1 MTGGALGGTRM
12 RAVSKPDVS
21 QVGWI
26 VRERARG
33 KAPSAGIAEALH
45 VDVRTV
51 QRLWARFRHTRP
63 GDIECPARTGGPQD
77 GLPGRRGHG
86 AVAGLCAQCR
96 AGASGMGGGGH
107 RAQVGPA
114 HIPQPN
120 TRHHGGKRVGRGAAQ
135 KTRQTQVDPP
145 GMRPS

>member
-1 MTGGALGGTRM
+1 M

-33 KAPSAGIAEALH
+33 EAPSAGIAEAMH

-96 AGASGMGGGGH
+96 AGASGMGGGGAPGAS
-107 RAQVGPA
+107 RACAYPTTKYAASWGKTGWPRRSPKNQA
-114 HIPQPN
+114 N
-120 TRHHGGKRVGRGAAQ
+120 AGGSAGNAAIL
-135 KTRQTQVDPP
+135 T
-145 GMRPS
+145 